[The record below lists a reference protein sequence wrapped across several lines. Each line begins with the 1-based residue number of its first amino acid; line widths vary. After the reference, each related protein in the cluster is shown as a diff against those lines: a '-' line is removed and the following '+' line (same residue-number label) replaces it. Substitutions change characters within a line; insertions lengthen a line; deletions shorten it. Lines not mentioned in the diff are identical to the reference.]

1 MKSPASPCV
10 TCFLNI
16 ADWGLLMKW
25 LVALGCIVFGVTA
38 SARAELDKDSRFPLF
53 AYLTSQPS
61 PTLMLYTPS
70 QLDPRQEVNQRKLPT
85 SSIRADLEVLR
96 PAFDGLILYG
106 YNESCTPRILAV
118 AKELKFHA
126 IILAVYD
133 PKSSAEI
140 DGVAELTKLFKDD
153 FIFGVL
159 IGNEGLTFKRYEI
172 DDLKI
177 AADRMEA
184 KIADTIPIGT
194 SEPLVG
200 YDKPFPREFGQFLAP
215 NIHPVFDRPQFGPA
229 EAAAWARE
237 QAARL
242 AKQTKKPVLLK
253 ETGFPHDGKAG
264 FTPDAQKQFW
274 AAYVKPGLLDRQ
286 ADAPNAW
293 VYYGTAFEGF
303 DLPWK
308 AEESHLPFE
317 KSWGLLSADRK
328 PFPAFD
334 VWRALADKNRKN
346 TDK

>member
-1 MKSPASPCV
+1 MNLFLVRLSVFFAVAAATQAPA
-10 TCFLNI
+10 F
-16 ADWGLLMKW
+16 
-25 LVALGCIVFGVTA
+25 A
-38 SARAELDKDSRFPLF
+38 SAEMEKDSRFPLF
-53 AYLTSQPS
+53 AYLTSQPA

-70 QLDPRQEVNQRKLPT
+70 QLDPRQEVNQRKLAT
-85 SSIRADLEVLR
+85 SSIRADLEALR

-106 YNESCTPRILAV
+106 YNEACTPRILAV
-118 AKELKFHA
+118 AKDLKFHA

-133 PKSSAEI
+133 PKSAAEV
-140 DGVAELTKLFKDD
+140 DGVAELTRLFKDD
-153 FIFGVL
+153 FVFGVL

-194 SEPLVG
+194 SEPLVA

-229 EAAAWARE
+229 EAAGWVRE

-242 AKQTKKPVLLK
+242 AKQTKKPVLVK
-253 ETGFPHDGKAG
+253 ETGYPHDGKPA
-264 FTPDAQKQFW
+264 FTPASQKDFW
-274 AAYVKPGLLDRQ
+274 SAYTKPGLLVRG

-293 VYYGTAFEGF
+293 MFYGTAFEGF

-308 AEESHLPFE
+308 AEESKIPFE
-317 KSWGLLSADRK
+317 KSWGLFSADRK
-328 PFPAFD
+328 AFPAFE
-334 VWRALADKNRKN
+334 VWQALADEKNRKT

>member
-1 MKSPASPCV
+1 
-10 TCFLNI
+10 
-16 ADWGLLMKW
+16 MKW
-25 LVALGCIVFGVTA
+25 FVALFIGVSVSFPATTH
-38 SARAELDKDSRFPLF
+38 AEQAKDDRFPLF
-53 AYLTSQPS
+53 AYLTGQPA

-70 QLDPRQEVNQRKLPT
+70 QLDPRQEVNQRKLAT
-85 SSIRADLEVLR
+85 SSIRADLEALR

-118 AKELKFHA
+118 AKELKYHA

-133 PKSSAEI
+133 PKSAAEV
-140 DGVAELTKLFKDD
+140 DGVAELTRLFKDD

-194 SEPLVG
+194 SEPLG
-200 YDKPFPREFGQFLAP
+200 AYDGAFPREFGQFLAP

-264 FTPDAQKQFW
+264 FTLAAQKEFW
-274 AAYVKPGLLDRQ
+274 TAYTKPGLLVRQ
-286 ADAPNAW
+286 ADAPKEW
-293 VYYGTAFEGF
+293 VFYGTAFEAF

-308 AEESHLPFE
+308 AEESKIPFE
-317 KSWGLLSADRK
+317 KSWGLFSSDRK
-328 PFPAFD
+328 AFPALD
-334 VWRALADKNRKN
+334 VWRALADEKNRHK

>member
-1 MKSPASPCV
+1 
-10 TCFLNI
+10 
-16 ADWGLLMKW
+16 MKW
-25 LVALGCIVFGVTA
+25 FVARWYIVLFVAVLVPFPATIQ
-38 SARAELDKDSRFPLF
+38 AEQAKDERFPLF
-53 AYLTSQPS
+53 AYLTSQPA

-70 QLDPRQEVNQRKLPT
+70 QLDPRQEVNQRKLAT
-85 SSIRADLEVLR
+85 SSIRADLEALR

-106 YNESCTPRILAV
+106 YNEACTPRILAV
-118 AKELKFHA
+118 AKDLKFHA

-133 PKSSAEI
+133 PKSAAEL
-140 DGVAELTKLFKDD
+140 DGVAELTRLFKDD

-194 SEPLVG
+194 SEPLG
-200 YDKPFPREFGQFLAP
+200 AYDAAFAREFGQFLAP
-215 NIHPVFDRPQFGPA
+215 NIHPVFDRPQLGPA
-229 EAAAWARE
+229 AAAAWARE

-253 ETGFPHDGKAG
+253 ETGYPHDGKAG
-264 FTPDAQKQFW
+264 FSPAAQKEFW
-274 AAYVKPGLLDRQ
+274 AAYVKPGLLVRQ
-286 ADAPNAW
+286 ADAPKEW
-293 VYYGTAFEGF
+293 VFYGTAFEAF

-308 AEESHLPFE
+308 AEESKIPFE
-317 KSWGLLSADRK
+317 KSWGLMSPDRK
-328 PFPAFD
+328 AYPALE
-334 VWRALADKNRKN
+334 VWRTLADEKTRKQ

>member
-1 MKSPASPCV
+1 MRWFVARWYIVLSVGALIPSPA
-10 TCFLNI
+10 TTH
-16 ADWGLLMKW
+16 AEQ
-25 LVALGCIVFGVTA
+25 
-38 SARAELDKDSRFPLF
+38 ARDDRFPLF
-53 AYLTSQPS
+53 TYLTAQPS

-70 QLDPRQEVNQRKLPT
+70 QLDPRQEINQRKLAT
-85 SSIRADLEVLR
+85 SSIRADLEALR

-106 YNESCTPRILAV
+106 YNEACTPRILAV

-133 PKSSAEI
+133 PKSAAEV
-140 DGVAELTKLFKDD
+140 DGVAELTRLFKDD

-184 KIADTIPIGT
+184 KIVDTIPIGT
-194 SEPLVG
+194 SEPLVAYG
-200 YDKPFPREFGQFLAP
+200 KPFPREFGQFLAP
-215 NIHPVFDRPQFGPA
+215 NIHPVFDRPQLGPA

-237 QAARL
+237 QAAVL

-253 ETGFPHDGKAG
+253 ETGFPHDGKPG
-264 FTPDAQKQFW
+264 FTPAAQKEFW
-274 AAYVKPGLLDRQ
+274 TAYTKPDLLVRR

-293 VYYGTAFEGF
+293 VFYGTAFEAF

-308 AEESHLPFE
+308 AEESKIPFE
-317 KSWGLLSADRK
+317 KSWGLFSPDRK
-328 PFPAFD
+328 AFPALE
-334 VWRALADKNRKN
+334 VWRALAEEKNRKAA
-346 TDK
+346 DK

>member
-1 MKSPASPCV
+1 
-10 TCFLNI
+10 
-16 ADWGLLMKW
+16 MKW
-25 LVALGCIVFGVTA
+25 FVARWYIMLSVGVLVPFPATTH
-38 SARAELDKDSRFPLF
+38 AEQAKDDRFPLF
-53 AYLTSQPS
+53 AYLTSQPA

-70 QLDPRQEVNQRKLPT
+70 QLDPRQEVNQRKLAT
-85 SSIRADLEVLR
+85 SSIRADLEALR

-106 YNESCTPRILAV
+106 YNEACTPRILAV
-118 AKELKFHA
+118 AKDLKFHA

-133 PKSSAEI
+133 PKSAAEV
-140 DGVAELTKLFKDD
+140 DGVAELTRLFKDD
-153 FIFGVL
+153 FVFGVI

-194 SEPLVG
+194 SEPLVA
-200 YDKPFPREFGQFLAP
+200 YDAAFPREFGQFLAP
-215 NIHPVFDRPQFGPA
+215 NIHPVFDRPQLGPA

-264 FTPDAQKQFW
+264 FTPAAQKEFW
-274 AAYVKPGLLDRQ
+274 AAYVKPGLLARQ

-293 VYYGTAFEGF
+293 VFYGTAFEAF

-308 AEESHLPFE
+308 AEESKIPFE
-317 KSWGLLSADRK
+317 KSWGLLSPDRK
-328 PFPAFD
+328 AYPALD
-334 VWRALADKNRKN
+334 VWRTLADEKNRKN